1 MIKHLRRGH
10 FRNRG
15 GAQVWVEPT
24 MCGEKKMS
32 DTKSMDRVIRIL
44 DDELTLLMDSGLYRE
59 AEKTRKRLEIYMDM
73 RNKAKV
79 ALAKLRGESVQD
91 D

>member
-1 MIKHLRRGH
+1 
-10 FRNRG
+10 
-15 GAQVWVEPT
+15 

-59 AEKTRKRLEIYMDM
+59 AEKTRKRLEVYMDM

>member
-1 MIKHLRRGH
+1 
-10 FRNRG
+10 
-15 GAQVWVEPT
+15 
-24 MCGEKKMS
+24 MS

-59 AEKTRKRLEIYMDM
+59 AEKTRNRLEVYMDM

>member
-1 MIKHLRRGH
+1 
-10 FRNRG
+10 
-15 GAQVWVEPT
+15 
-24 MCGEKKMS
+24 MS

-59 AEKTRKRLEIYMDM
+59 AEKTRKRLEVYMDM
-73 RNKAKV
+73 RNKAKGS
-79 ALAKLRGESVQD
+79 LAKLRGESVHD

>member
-1 MIKHLRRGH
+1 
-10 FRNRG
+10 
-15 GAQVWVEPT
+15 
-24 MCGEKKMS
+24 MS

>member
-1 MIKHLRRGH
+1 V
-10 FRNRG
+10 
-15 GAQVWVEPT
+15 AQDLEGVV
-24 MCGEKKMS
+24 MS

-59 AEKTRKRLEIYMDM
+59 AEKTRKRLEVYMDM